1 MKTKIATALS
11 LVGVLGAGSAA
22 ALVNTQILDSGPS
35 GADTTSILSPS
46 STDVTVPTT
55 PAPTQP
61 TTTPA
66 TTTQP
71 STTAATTTVVV
82 TVPATTPSTGY
93 LTSYNLAPAGV
104 VTVDVL
110 NGSTIIIAHTPSAG
124 WDVVAAEDIV
134 AELRS
139 TVTFSDGITN
149 VNFEVRLV
157 DGVLVPTVTSTAVA
171 PSTTTGN
178 TVAGG
183 GSNTSTTIDDDDDD
197 DHDDDD
203 HDDDDDDHDDDDDD
217 DDDDHDDD

>member
-55 PAPTQP
+55 PASTQP
-61 TTTPA
+61 TTTLA

-82 TVPATTPSTGY
+82 TVPPTAPSTGY
-93 LTSYNLAPAGV
+93 LTTYNLAPAGS
-104 VTVDVL
+104 VTVDVR
-110 NGSTIIIAHTPSAG
+110 NGSTIIVAHVPNTG
-124 WDVVAAEDIV
+124 WNVVAAEDVV

-139 TVTFSDGITN
+139 TVTFSDGVTN

-157 DGVLVPTVTSTAVA
+157 DGVLVPTVTSTAVT
-171 PSTTTGN
+171 PDTVPGN
-178 TVAGG
+178 TTP
-183 GSNTSTTIDDDDDD
+183 GSGNTSTTIDDD

-203 HDDDDDDHDDDDDD
+203 HDDDDDDDDHGG